1 MSDPNSDSLHRY
13 APNSG
18 SLHRYAV
25 VVAGGSG
32 TRLWPLSRR
41 DLPKQMQ
48 SLMSDKSL
56 IAETVARLRGVVP
69 FENVFIST
77 TENYRAQIAEL
88 LPEINQANFIV
99 EPEARGTPAAFALFA
114 AHVHGLD
121 PEAVIFSLASDHA
134 ITEIDKFQQT
144 MVHAFDYIDAE
155 PGQVAM
161 VGITPTRPDTG
172 LGYIK
177 ARPAEQ
183 RGRPAATDPP
193 LVLQVEKYIEKP
205 SYDVAATYVAA
216 GGYYWNSAYYCF
228 RASTLLAAYT
238 EAEPELVAATGEY
251 LRTGDP
257 AAYLSAPVRAHEIDL
272 IDTVRYP
279 LAVVPADFTWSDIG
293 NWAALHRSL
302 SALIGSEV
310 VSANARDHIDVHS
323 TGCLVVNGDDR
334 VVVTAGLDD
343 IAVITTHDAVMV
355 INMKQLEGMPATM
368 QELFARLRA
377 EGKGELL

>member
-1 MSDPNSDSLHRY
+1 MSGPSSDHSHRHAPSSDP
-13 APNSG
+13 
-18 SLHRYAV
+18 LHRYAV

-88 LPEINQANFIV
+88 LPEIDTANFIV

-121 PEAVIFSLASDHA
+121 PDAVIFSLASDHA

-144 MVHAFDYIDAE
+144 MVQAFDFIDSE
-155 PGQVAM
+155 PGAVAM

-177 ARPAEQ
+177 ARPEQ
-183 RGRPAATDPP
+183 VGRPGPAESAP
-193 LVLQVEKYIEKP
+193 VLRVEKYIEKP

-343 IAVITTHDAVMV
+343 IAVITTNDAVMV
-355 INMKQLEGMPATM
+355 INMKQLEEMPATM

-377 EGKGELL
+377 EGKEELL

>member
-1 MSDPNSDSLHRY
+1 MVSPEIAKSASLH
-13 APNSG
+13 
-18 SLHRYAV
+18 HRYAV

-32 TRLWPLSRR
+32 TRLWPLSRQ

-48 SLMSDKSL
+48 ALMSDKSL
-56 IAETVARLRGVVP
+56 IAETVDRLRGVVP
-69 FENVFIST
+69 FENVFVST
-77 TENYRAQIAEL
+77 TANYRDKIAEL
-88 LPEINQANFIV
+88 IPDIADDNFIV

-114 AHVHGLD
+114 AHIHDLD
-121 PEAVIFSLASDHA
+121 PDAVIFSLASDHA

-144 MVHAFDYIDAE
+144 MVDAFCYIDSS
-155 PGQVAM
+155 PGSVAI
-161 VGITPTRPDTG
+161 VGIKPTRPDTG

-177 ARPAEQ
+177 VRPGDADQ
-183 RGRPAATDPP
+183 A
-193 LVLQVEKYIEKP
+193 VLSVEKYIEKP
-205 SYDVAATYVAA
+205 SYDVAATYVAS
-216 GGYYWNSAYYCF
+216 GGYFWNSAYYCF
-228 RASTLLAAYT
+228 KASTLLAAYQ
-238 EAEPELVAATGEY
+238 EAEPLLVSATGDY
-251 LRTGDP
+251 LKTGDP
-257 AAYLSAPVRAHEIDL
+257 AAYLSAPVKAHEIDL

-334 VVVTAGLDD
+334 VVVTAGLDN
-343 IAVITTHDAVMV
+343 IAVITTNDAVMV
-355 INMKQLEGMPATM
+355 INMAQLDEMPSTM
-368 QELFARLRA
+368 QDLFARLRS

>member
-1 MSDPNSDSLHRY
+1 MSDPNSEVS
-13 APNSG
+13 
-18 SLHRYAV
+18 HRYAV

-32 TRLWPLSRR
+32 TRLWPLSRQ

-69 FENVFIST
+69 FDNVFIST
-77 TENYRAQIAEL
+77 TENYRDRIAEL
-88 LPEINQANFIV
+88 LPEIDEANFIV

-114 AHVHGLD
+114 AHICDLD

-144 MVHAFDYIDAE
+144 MVDAFDYIDSS
-155 PGQVAM
+155 PGSVAI
-161 VGITPTRPDTG
+161 VGIRPTRPDTG
-172 LGYIK
+172 LGYLK
-177 ARPAEQ
+177 VRPAE
-183 RGRPAATDPP
+183 AAQS
-193 LVLQVEKYIEKP
+193 VYSVEKYIEKP
-205 SYDVAATYVAA
+205 SYDVAASYVAS

-228 RASTLLAAYT
+228 RASTLLAAYA
-238 EAEPELVAATGEY
+238 EAEPQLVAATGEY
-251 LRTGDP
+251 LRTGEP
-257 AAYLSAPVRAHEIDL
+257 AAYLSAPVRSHEIDL

-293 NWAALHRSL
+293 NWAALHRTL
-302 SALIGSEV
+302 GALIGSEV

-334 VVVTAGLDD
+334 VVVTAGLED
-343 IAVITTHDAVMV
+343 IAVITTQDAVMV
-355 INMKQLEGMPATM
+355 INMKQLEEMPATM
-368 QELFARLRA
+368 QELFVRLRA